1 MKYVAHRCLVP
12 LLRNMSKYLSSE
24 PIKHLFDQLPTDI
37 IHYEIFPYLDYD
49 SRVTANLLLPLQ
61 DRLCTPL
68 RKGAVLEFT
77 MRFCGIIL
85 TSMVKKQ
92 AITKNSVARNRLT
105 LKIWRT
111 ALLFPELIQHNLRLR
126 EIMAEKAI
134 EFSDLSMDELAYVT
148 PYTCKE
154 LKKLCKAFLLS
165 LETTYPYKHEVKL
178 SCQLENWSAV
188 CNV

>member
-1 MKYVAHRCLVP
+1 
-12 LLRNMSKYLSSE
+12 
-24 PIKHLFDQLPTDI
+24 
-37 IHYEIFPYLDYD
+37 
-49 SRVTANLLLPLQ
+49 
-61 DRLCTPL
+61 
-68 RKGAVLEFT
+68 
-77 MRFCGIIL
+77 
-85 TSMVKKQ
+85 MVKKQ

-111 ALLFPELIQHNLRLR
+111 APLFPELIQHNLRLR
-126 EIMAEKAI
+126 EIMAAKAI
-134 EFSDLSMDELAYVT
+134 EFSDLSIDSPELAHVT

-188 CNV
+188 CT